1 MVHVI
6 SVRQTTTSTVITEP
20 ENTILSHLQNILV
33 CINTCMRTLHQYS
46 FIQQN
51 TGDKMKNRKW
61 FNEPEKRL
69 HQSRIDSQLKTEL
82 SFLSMITGKPIS
94 NLTEMG
100 IQMVV
105 DKNRDKIQTYHEKQY
120 RGQK

>member
-1 MVHVI
+1 
-6 SVRQTTTSTVITEP
+6 
-20 ENTILSHLQNILV
+20 
-33 CINTCMRTLHQYS
+33 MRTLHQYS